1 MNRSLFTG
9 FRLCS
14 AYQQRVCVN
23 CDHSQTVL
31 TKLCGLQDMYCF
43 VLPFILK
50 WVVVALVAS
59 VLVDVFSK
67 LTKQGDESHMK
78 IHDRLQAMMTERWQQ
93 CFQGAPSNSDMLLTF
108 FRLGKKRM
116 GFKLLPTFIRFAHSA
131 QSTCRWDST
140 TAVPACYGLCRA
152 ANCKERFPFHSVT
165 FRPHV
170 CTC

>member
-1 MNRSLFTG
+1 M
-9 FRLCS
+9 
-14 AYQQRVCVN
+14 
-23 CDHSQTVL
+23 L

-93 CFQGAPSNSDMLLTF
+93 CFRGAPSNSDMLLTL

-116 GFKLLPTFIRFAHSA
+116 GFKTLPTFIRLTICS
-131 QSTCRWDST
+131 
-140 TAVPACYGLCRA
+140 
-152 ANCKERFPFHSVT
+152 K
-165 FRPHV
+165 HV
-170 CTC
+170 CIAGTS